1 MSNSTVRALQVT
13 AALAALVGGAALAVT
28 TASAKEGFEKCAGV
42 AKARMNDCATK
53 MHSCAGQAKTD
64 RDPAEWVYVPTGTC
78 AKLAGGKV
86 IS

>member
-1 MSNSTVRALQVT
+1 MSNTSIRVLQVT
-13 AALAALVGGAALAVT
+13 AALAALVGGAALVAT

-53 MHSCAGQAKTD
+53 AHSCAGQAKAD

-86 IS
+86 VS